1 LLTIEVGEFGEV
13 LSDEAVLAMELLQ
26 ETTVTENLCHI
37 FVNAVAGTETVNT
50 IRLRA
55 TVGDKT
61 MLLLVDSGSSTTFV
75 NKMFAE
81 RAGCQISPAPAVLVK
96 VANGK
101 ILLSNSEVKD
111 LQWCYQGHVFTDTM
125 RILDIGAYDAILG
138 KDWLDKCGSMFC
150 HWAQNTLHFEHQGK
164 QVTLKGMATLAPCEL
179 AEVSVVQLQELL
191 AANEVWAMAVLD
203 QTSETTTTTES
214 PELQAILTEY
224 TDVFSDPP
232 LCHHVVRWIM
242 QSLWSRHH
250 NQSIRDLIDIRPYKK
265 TKSNAK

>member
-1 LLTIEVGEFGEV
+1 
-13 LSDEAVLAMELLQ
+13 
-26 ETTVTENLCHI
+26 
-37 FVNAVAGTETVNT
+37 
-50 IRLRA
+50 
-55 TVGDKT
+55 
-61 MLLLVDSGSSTTFV
+61 
-75 NKMFAE
+75 
-81 RAGCQISPAPAVLVK
+81 
-96 VANGK
+96 
-101 ILLSNSEVKD
+101 
-111 LQWCYQGHVFTDTM
+111 
-125 RILDIGAYDAILG
+125 
-138 KDWLDKCGSMFC
+138 
-150 HWAQNTLHFEHQGK
+150 
-164 QVTLKGMATLAPCEL
+164 MATLAPCEL

-203 QTSETTTTTES
+203 QTSATTATTKS